1 MLFQAGFYFF
11 LKKNHFSIY
20 LIALGCNT
28 PPNATKR
35 RYQIFKPTN
44 STTMKKVSFF
54 RVYCLLIALLT
65 STLSHAQ
72 WTTNNSGIVQIDVTK
87 KVGIGTNSPSSAL
100 DVKGSIGVR
109 TLTTGSTVGALSD
122 DGAGNFTISSYSSP
136 DPRFPSANLL
146 LNAPPRFGKPG
157 KVGIGTANPA
167 EAQLVVKGSV
177 GNTVGMFGQGQA
189 GISLVRDWA
198 SVGFNAYYNGGWKAM
213 SNGRGAI
220 IGCDP
225 TSGRIEFIQNA
236 TTTGDQTVSAQT
248 VPMAIESDGKV
259 SIGGRLSKA
268 QLTVVSNLNTTEDN
282 TLTLSNLAIGPNQ
295 SHVHWG
301 TRGDWYIRSAADNGV
316 VVIQDGNAGDVGI
329 GTANTA
335 GYKLAVNGKI
345 RAKEI
350 RVETGW
356 ADYVFAPE
364 YKLRPLEEVENF
376 IKANQH
382 LPEIQPA
389 SEIQANGLDV
399 AAVTTKMMAKIE
411 ELTLYLIELKKE
423 NDALKQRVNSL
434 ENK

>member
-1 MLFQAGFYFF
+1 MKKASFIPVFCLIIALFGAATVQAQWI
-11 LKKNHFSIY
+11 NSTSIY
-20 LIALGCNT
+20 PADL
-28 PPNATKR
+28 
-35 RYQIFKPTN
+35 
-44 STTMKKVSFF
+44 
-54 RVYCLLIALLT
+54 
-65 STLSHAQ
+65 
-72 WTTNNSGIVQIDVTK
+72 TK
-87 KVGIGTNSPSSAL
+87 KVGIGLNNPNL
-100 DVKGSIGVR
+100 QLEVKGGLGLRATDNSV
-109 TLTTGSTVGALSD
+109 LANFLD
-122 DGAGNFTISSYSSP
+122 DGTGNLNINSYSSP
-136 DPRFPSANLL
+136 FLGSTPKHII
-146 LNAPPRFGKPG
+146 LNPKLIYGRSGN
-157 KVGIGTANPA
+157 VGIGATNPA
-167 EAQLVVKGSV
+167 EAKLVVNGSI
-177 GNTVGMFGQGQA
+177 GNTVAMFGQGQA

-198 SVGFNAYYNGGWKAM
+198 SIGFNAYYNGTWKAM
-213 SNGRGAI
+213 SKGRGAI

-225 TSGRIEFIQNA
+225 SSGKIEFIQNA
-236 TTTGDQTVSAQT
+236 LSNANEGVSTT
-248 VPMAIESDGKV
+248 VPMAIEADGKV
-259 SIGGRLSKA
+259 SIGGRLSNA
-268 QLTVVSNLNTTEDN
+268 QLTVVSNHNTAMDN
-282 TLTLSNLAIGPNQ
+282 TLTLSNPAIGANQ

-364 YKLRPLEEVENF
+364 YKLRPLEEVESF

-411 ELTLYLIELKKE
+411 ELTLYLIEMKKE
-423 NDALKQRVNSL
+423 NDALKNRVNTL
-434 ENK
+434 ENKQ

>member
-1 MLFQAGFYFF
+1 M
-11 LKKNHFSIY
+11 KN
-20 LIALGCNT
+20 
-28 PPNATKR
+28 
-35 RYQIFKPTN
+35 
-44 STTMKKVSFF
+44 VSFSQ
-54 RVYCLLIALLT
+54 VYCLVIALFAAAT
-65 STLSHAQ
+65 AHAQ
-72 WTTNNSGIVQIDVTK
+72 WTTKDSYIYPLDPNK
-87 KVGIGTNSPSSAL
+87 KVGIGTQTPGYSL
-100 DVKGSIGVR
+100 EVKGAIGVR
-109 TLTTGSTVGALSD
+109 SATTGSLAGVLTD
-122 DGAGNFTISSYSSP
+122 DGAGNLSITGNTSP

-146 LNAPPRFGKPG
+146 LNAPPRFGTSG

-167 EAQLVVKGSV
+167 EAKLVVKGSV
-177 GNTVGMFGQGQA
+177 GNTIAMFGQGQA

-198 SVGFNAYYNGGWKAM
+198 SIGFNSYYSGGWKAM
-213 SNGRGAI
+213 SNGRGAV

-225 TSGRIEFIQNA
+225 SSGRIEFIQN
-236 TTTGDQTVSAQT
+236 GISNGNEVVSAQT

-259 SIGGRLSKA
+259 SIGGRLSNA
-268 QLTVVSNLNTTEDN
+268 QLTVVSNHNTEMDN
-282 TLTLSNLAIGPNQ
+282 TLTLSNPAIGPNQ

-316 VVIQDGNAGDVGI
+316 VVIQDGNAGNVGI

-364 YKLRPLEEVENF
+364 YKLRPLEEVESF

-399 AAVTTKMMAKIE
+399 ANVTTKMMAKIE
-411 ELTLYLIELKKE
+411 ELTLYLIEMKKE

>member
-1 MLFQAGFYFF
+1 M
-11 LKKNHFSIY
+11 KN
-20 LIALGCNT
+20 
-28 PPNATKR
+28 
-35 RYQIFKPTN
+35 
-44 STTMKKVSFF
+44 VSFF
-54 RVYCLLIALLT
+54 QVYCLLIALLST
-65 STLSHAQ
+65 TLSYAQ
-72 WTTNNSGIVQIDVTK
+72 WTTNTSGVVQTDVTK
-87 KVGIGTNSPSSAL
+87 KVGIGTATPSYTL

-109 TLTTGSTVGALSD
+109 VGTSGSLVGFLGD
-122 DGAGNFTISSYSSP
+122 DGAGNFSIASYASP
-136 DPRFPSANLL
+136 DPRFASANLL
-146 LNAPPRFGKPG
+146 LNPQPRLGKPG

-198 SVGFNAYYNGGWKAM
+198 SVGFNAYYNGTWKAM

-236 TTTGDQTVSAQT
+236 VTNGNETISAQT
-248 VPMAIESDGKV
+248 TPMVIESDGKV
-259 SIGGRLSKA
+259 SIGGRLSGA
-268 QLTVVSNLNTTEDN
+268 QLTVVSNLNTAQDN
-282 TLTLSNLAIGPNQ
+282 TLTLSNPAIGPNQ

-316 VVIQDGNAGDVGI
+316 VVIQDNVGAVGI

-364 YKLRPLEEVENF
+364 YKLRPLEEVETF
-376 IKANQH
+376 IKANKH

-389 SEIQANGLDV
+389 SEIQENGLDV
-399 AAVTTKMMAKIE
+399 ANVTTKMMAKIE

>member
-1 MLFQAGFYFF
+1 
-11 LKKNHFSIY
+11 
-20 LIALGCNT
+20 
-28 PPNATKR
+28 
-35 RYQIFKPTN
+35 
-44 STTMKKVSFF
+44 MKKVFF
-54 RVYCLLIALLT
+54 FQVYCLIIALFAAFT
-65 STLSHAQ
+65 AQAQ
-72 WTTNNSGIVQIDVTK
+72 WTSNSTGIFPTEVNVNK
-87 KVGIGTNSPSSAL
+87 KVGIGLTDPGFQL
-100 DVKGSIGVR
+100 DVKGSIGLRAKDNTVLGNLIDDG
-109 TLTTGSTVGALSD
+109 TGNLSILSYTSPFIGSTPKH
-122 DGAGNFTISSYSSP
+122 I
-136 DPRFPSANLL
+136 L
-146 LNAPPRFGKPG
+146 LNPKPLFGKTG
-157 KVGIGTANPA
+157 NVGIGATNPA
-167 EAQLVVKGSV
+167 EAKLVVNGSI
-177 GNTVGMFGQGQA
+177 GNTVAMFGQGQA

-213 SNGRGAI
+213 SKGRGAV

-225 TSGRIEFIQNA
+225 TSGKIEFIQNGIA
-236 TTTGDQTVSAQT
+236 NGNEAVSAQT

-259 SIGGRLSKA
+259 SIGGRLSNA
-268 QLTVVSNLNTTEDN
+268 QLTVVSNQNTGMDN
-282 TLTLSNLAIGPNQ
+282 TLTLSNPAIGANQ

-364 YKLRPLEEVENF
+364 YKLRPLEEVESF

-411 ELTLYLIELKKE
+411 ELTLYLIEMKKE